1 MALTPQAKNFMF
13 MPAGFLQGKEQP
25 AGDKEMVTSDK
36 QRKLSYDRLSRWYD
50 WLAGSEHPQIQASI
64 EALGWED
71 RERV

>member
-1 MALTPQAKNFMF
+1 
-13 MPAGFLQGKEQP
+13 
-25 AGDKEMVTSDK
+25 MVTSDK